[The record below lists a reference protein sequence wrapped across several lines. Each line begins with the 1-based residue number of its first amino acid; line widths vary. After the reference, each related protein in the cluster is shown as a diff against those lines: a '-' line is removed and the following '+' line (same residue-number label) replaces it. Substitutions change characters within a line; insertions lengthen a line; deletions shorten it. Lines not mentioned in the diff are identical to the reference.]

1 MKKRML
7 LVGPL
12 PPPLHGES
20 LALSSV
26 VNSDKIKKDY
36 DVEVVNTN
44 RKVVNNAGKFAFKK
58 IIKDVYIMMKIK
70 MLTSSKKVDIFYIS
84 ISQTKLGLIRDLII
98 IKIASKKSKFI
109 VTHLHGNNLGATI
122 DQMPKLFQ
130 NLQSESLS
138 KVDVGIVLGESL
150 INNYRDMVKEVKVI
164 ANGIDQSFITDE
176 EFKKALALRENRK
189 SFQILYL
196 SNLIEDKGYHLLI
209 QAAMNLLLN
218 KGYSFNVVLA
228 GDIYNQA
235 QFDKIMQQVKDKE
248 LSGKI
253 QFYGVVT
260 GKEKKNL
267 LLDSDIMILPTNYKI
282 EGQPL
287 SIVEGMAAGLPIIST
302 NRGSIPDLVKDNGIL
317 LDLADIESIEE
328 AIEKLILNKDNL
340 INIGEKSRGYYLDN
354 FTLDRHIL
362 NLKKVFDGEIEANE
376 I

>member
-44 RKVVNNAGKFAFKK
+44 RKIVNNAGKFAFKK
-58 IIKDVYIMMKIK
+58 IIKDVYIMFKIK
-70 MLTSSKKVDIFYIS
+70 MLTSLGKVDIFYIS
-84 ISQTKLGLIRDLII
+84 ISQTKLGLIRDLIL

-122 DQMPKLFQ
+122 DNTPKLFQ

-150 INNYRDMVKEVKVI
+150 IDNYRNMVKKVKVI
-164 ANGIDQSFITDE
+164 ANGIEKSFITDE
-176 EFKKALALRENRK
+176 EFKKALALRDNRD
-189 SFQILYL
+189 SLQILYL

-218 KGYSFNVVLA
+218 KGYNFNVVLA

-235 QFDKIMQQVKDKE
+235 QFDKIMEQVKDKG
-248 LSGKI
+248 LSDKI

-260 GKEKKNL
+260 GEKKKNL
-267 LLDSDIMILPTNYKI
+267 LLNSDIMILPTNYKI

-302 NRGSIPDLVKDNGIL
+302 NRGSIPDLVKENGIL
-317 LDLADIESIEE
+317 LDFADIESIET
-328 AIEKLILNKDNL
+328 AIENLILNKADL
-340 INIGEKSRGYYLDN
+340 TSIGKKSRDYYLDN

-362 NLKKVFDGEIEANE
+362 NLTKVFNRKIGADEI
-376 I
+376 